1 MIIIITIVF
10 AFILWNVI
18 RIMSLVVVV
27 KKIRRVNKK
36 DWLPIMT
43 AFFKKRA
50 ERKLFLIFMATEAG
64 LAGVLPQIMK
74 ANATIAYDDTKV
86 SFWVDLCQN
95 SELLSLFI
103 AIIIAIGYY
112 LYLWKSYKNDSEDFG
127 KVIETCMLIDEEYNF
142 VPTQKWFE
150 EQNVKQIK
158 NLGKRYS
165 EERNFPFED
174 MDFALASLEL
184 SDHFW
189 PLLKEDINKFKETL
203 KSFDRNFSNETYS
216 DIKQNCK
223 VVIDEISSLD
233 GSVAAYKH
241 LLDSVINFMSKFNIF
256 YYDSENYKR
265 HDVQSFEYSIRD
277 KANHVET
284 ALSNEWIAFKEHHT
298 IIITGEAGTGK
309 SHLIGDIVTHR
320 KRSHK
325 PSILLL
331 GQHFTKASDPL
342 SQIKE
347 LLDVKCKKERLLSR
361 LNNYGSCMG
370 EPVVIFIDALNEN
383 AGEELWKNF
392 LTDLI
397 NKVESYDYLRLVV
410 SFRIS
415 RRKNWFYDLAYNPAY
430 AVYHHQ
436 GFKGYERE
444 ACEYMFSSFGID
456 QPAWPVYGEE
466 FSNPLFLIK
475 YCRNHVRKQ
484 RPMLFADFWTT
495 IQEYCE
501 DTNHD
506 LAIKFDY
513 NDSQNLVRK
522 ALGSV
527 AELMVFARN
536 RWHIDYQAVMSRLTQ
551 DAQYTK
557 SPNEFMELLI
567 DEGLLRT
574 EEYNG
579 NIYVNY
585 SFERIGDYFIAEYLI
600 NNCQPNNWLNYQWG
614 DLTEALSVLVPLFMS
629 KELVEVVGEEQKD
642 EAFRG
647 FIDSAAWRDNF
658 TEKGQEYIAKLK
670 EQKKYDILFDII
682 LSRPYREDK
691 TSNGLALYDLLWN
704 LSMAERDAI
713 WTVNISNSWSQQRE
727 KLYNLAKWGCEASP
741 ESIQSIINQAAIA
754 CVESLIWSLT
764 TTWRELRDC
773 STHAI
778 VNILT
783 WHSNLII
790 PLLDKFHNVNDPYIQ
805 ERMWCA
811 VYGALLLKQD
821 NEVSKRVAQ
830 WTYDYV
836 FCKKCVPEHILVRDY
851 ARNVVEYGVY
861 MGLDSKIDKSVLNGP
876 FTDGSLPDDIPSNEE
891 ITSKY
896 EREWEAIPE
905 NERDVYWVQYDILR
919 SMAPE
924 HGVRAY
930 GDFGRYVFQANLYN
944 FGEDVEMLSNWAIH
958 MIFEEFGYN
967 PTVFVH
973 FDRNNSSRGRS
984 HSKVER
990 IGKKYQWI
998 AMYRIMA
1005 RMTDRHPNKEWSKEW
1020 YDPVRSARNI
1030 DPTIYPGRKPLR
1042 HQSKYV
1048 LPTYDIS
1055 VPKDDT
1061 KWLKSWKKMPKIRD
1075 YVLVT
1080 DENGI
1085 EWVILF
1091 SYSKIINEPD
1101 GDKTLVRDL
1110 WTFIQAYIVDR
1121 VNLKTVC
1128 DELYKIG
1135 IQGRSFHENR
1145 EVYNVFT
1152 REYYWSHVYNE
1163 TVCDEYYKKIPFSVG
1178 HKVYDNIIV
1187 EPAYLQYTLSTDDD
1201 VSTENGASMLMPNE
1215 WLYNGLHLKFSY
1227 DDGVW
1232 LDNKGEIAVLDN
1244 YMFSGDH
1251 SALLV
1256 RKDILLNYLNTT
1268 GKVMF
1273 WPILTERMIKSKGMG
1288 YANHHQ
1294 NGGWAYMDEQ
1304 GTIHQKF
1311 RCYEPSDF
1319 QKKSKKYKTM
1329 LKKKSDKYLLWLHE
1343 NHLIWLPKKK
1353 KIKLYYGD
1361 YYMIQMFNKKH
1372 TKATAINNNQ

>member
-1 MIIIITIVF
+1 MP
-10 AFILWNVI
+10 N
-18 RIMSLVVVV
+18 
-27 KKIRRVNKK
+27 KIRQRKK
-36 DWLPIMT
+36 API
-43 AFFKKRA
+43 
-50 ERKLFLIFMATEAG
+50 
-64 LAGVLPQIMK
+64 
-74 ANATIAYDDTKV
+74 
-86 SFWVDLCQN
+86 
-95 SELLSLFI
+95 
-103 AIIIAIGYY
+103 
-112 LYLWKSYKNDSEDFG
+112 
-127 KVIETCMLIDEEYNF
+127 
-142 VPTQKWFE
+142 
-150 EQNVKQIK
+150 
-158 NLGKRYS
+158 
-165 EERNFPFED
+165 
-174 MDFALASLEL
+174 
-184 SDHFW
+184 
-189 PLLKEDINKFKETL
+189 
-203 KSFDRNFSNETYS
+203 
-216 DIKQNCK
+216 
-223 VVIDEISSLD
+223 
-233 GSVAAYKH
+233 
-241 LLDSVINFMSKFNIF
+241 
-256 YYDSENYKR
+256 
-265 HDVQSFEYSIRD
+265 
-277 KANHVET
+277 
-284 ALSNEWIAFKEHHT
+284 
-298 IIITGEAGTGK
+298 
-309 SHLIGDIVTHR
+309 
-320 KRSHK
+320 
-325 PSILLL
+325 
-331 GQHFTKASDPL
+331 
-342 SQIKE
+342 
-347 LLDVKCKKERLLSR
+347 
-361 LNNYGSCMG
+361 
-370 EPVVIFIDALNEN
+370 
-383 AGEELWKNF
+383 
-392 LTDLI
+392 
-397 NKVESYDYLRLVV
+397 
-410 SFRIS
+410 
-415 RRKNWFYDLAYNPAY
+415 
-430 AVYHHQ
+430 
-436 GFKGYERE
+436 
-444 ACEYMFSSFGID
+444 
-456 QPAWPVYGEE
+456 
-466 FSNPLFLIK
+466 
-475 YCRNHVRKQ
+475 
-484 RPMLFADFWTT
+484 
-495 IQEYCE
+495 
-501 DTNHD
+501 
-506 LAIKFDY
+506 
-513 NDSQNLVRK
+513 
-522 ALGSV
+522 
-527 AELMVFARN
+527 
-536 RWHIDYQAVMSRLTQ
+536 IDYQSVMSRLTQ

-658 TEKGQEYIAKLK
+658 TEKGQEYIARLK

-704 LSMAERDAI
+704 LSMVERDAI

-741 ESIQSIINQAAIA
+741 ESIQSISNQAAIA

-783 WHSNLII
+783 WHPNLTI

-821 NEVSKRVAQ
+821 NEVSKRIAQ

-1005 RMTDRHPNKEWSKEW
+1005 RMTDRHPNKDWSKEW

-1030 DPTIYPGRKPLR
+1030 DPTIYPGRKPLK

-1061 KWLKSWKKMPKIRD
+1061 KWLKSWKKMPKIKD
-1075 YVLVT
+1075 YVLIT

-1135 IQGRSFHENR
+1135 IQGRSFHENC

-1187 EPAYLQYTLSTDDD
+1187 EHAYWQYTSSTDDD
-1201 VSTENGASMLMPNE
+1201 VLTVEAVSMLMPNE

-1311 RCYEPSDF
+1311 RCYEPSNF

-1343 NHLIWLPKKK
+1343 NHLIWLPKKEK
-1353 KIKLYYGD
+1353 
-1361 YYMIQMFNKKH
+1361 N
-1372 TKATAINNNQ
+1372 